1 MFNYIVIIL
10 LIIILLNKVNNNIKC
25 NIKQTK
31 KNIKKVNNIIEILPD
46 KSITIQ
52 NRNIINNIINRKL
65 VN

>member
-10 LIIILLNKVNNNIKC
+10 LIIILLNKVNNNKF
-25 NIKQTK
+25 NMKQ
-31 KNIKKVNNIIEILPD
+31 IKKKIKKNNIIEILPD

-52 NRNIINNIINRKL
+52 NKNIINNIINRKL